1 MYCFTFEH
9 FYYKAHSDFP
19 TFQAVMGF
27 HSFHYDMKI
36 NLPTTV
42 DNNACL
48 MYYDASIDAASEIS
62 LCKLKPAETPFNVV
76 PV

>member
-42 DNNACL
+42 DIMHVLCIMMLPL
-48 MYYDASIDAASEIS
+48 MLHQRS
-62 LCKLKPAETPFNVV
+62 LCVS
-76 PV
+76 